1 MSAQL
6 KNGVGSI
13 AEAIMYFVRKYT
25 RSDKNFQQWF
35 DKLQQCLADFEY
47 PNLAVKDCI
56 DLQKDF
62 DLIIRDGDSQRYVT
76 LKIKSFESFADKKSL
91 LNSLSRMKK
100 EQEKRF
106 QEYSDVDNAYLLFYK
121 SNKHISPDDI
131 FVAISDSSY
140 IVSHEKSHRYSYLCE
155 NSCIFNDADD
165 ILYNRSIIGDIW
177 SENIGSVVR
186 KK

>member
-1 MSAQL
+1 MSTQL
-6 KNGVGSI
+6 KNEVGSI
-13 AEAIMYFVRKYT
+13 AEAIMYFVRHYSQ
-25 RSDKNFQQWF
+25 SDRNFNKWF
-35 DKLQQCLADFEY
+35 KKLQHCLANFEY
-47 PNLAVKDCI
+47 PNLAVRDCL
-56 DLQKDF
+56 DLKANF

-76 LKIKSFESFADKKSL
+76 LKIKSFESFANKKSL

-106 QEYSDVDNAYLLFYK
+106 QEYSDVDIAYLLFYK

-131 FVAISDSSY
+131 FVVISDSSY

-177 SENIGSVVR
+177 NENIGSVVR